1 MAFLRRFLNFIY
13 TASGVAASL
22 CLIAI
27 LALIVIQMLARW
39 TGEVFPGAPD
49 FAGYAMASASF
60 LAFANALNK
69 GSHIRVSLLLNA
81 LQPKIRR
88 LMEIWCFGIGTLI
101 SWYFV
106 FYCQKFVFWSWKFM
120 DISQGQDRTPLWI
133 PQSIML
139 VGAVVL
145 AIALTD
151 HLLQLIFKGQH
162 GIVQEK
168 AGEGH

>member
-1 MAFLRRFLNFIY
+1 MALLRRFLNFIY

-49 FAGYAMASASF
+49 YAGYAMASASF

-88 LMEIWCFGIGTLI
+88 VMEIWCFSIGTLI

-106 FYCQKFVFWSWKFM
+106 FYCQNLCSGLGNLWTLVRDRQDALM
-120 DISQGQDRTPLWI
+120 DP
-133 PQSIML
+133 SI
-139 VGAVVL
+139 
-145 AIALTD
+145 D
-151 HLLQLIFKGQH
+151 Y
-162 GIVQEK
+162 
-168 AGEGH
+168 AGWCHCLSNCAY